1 MCRGKYRIPFFLTD
15 STLPYVSTFLL
26 ICMFL
31 SIDCEKLLKKFLVR
45 DPVKRASLEI
55 LIDDP
60 WINESYNDSPVSTDK
75 SEKVEEDESIIKIME
90 VKYKFERNAI
100 LQALRENIYNDIS
113 AIYFLFY
120 YDKDTKSSIEQN
132 PGASDI
138 TKITNPNP
146 KKESMTAGEKEKAM
160 PKIGED
166 EVLVEEDDGQI
177 KATLSVPTDAAS
189 RSHSTGAKK
198 GLPVT
203 SAAPSATAAGPGEAP
218 VASGRR
224 KRAATVTH
232 EFEAATSNFTAPI
245 ATGHTATQSEK
256 PKLAINGAPVDRP
269 STAAVVGDKKA
280 TDQGDQSPEASSANT
295 AQAPRD
301 SSTGIKRNNT
311 ITGIIRGLS
320 QRRASELPDHHAG
333 AGEAED
339 GSDKPRSLRFTFN
352 SNTTSSKSPDEIM
365 VELVKAS
372 NKLSLAHRL
381 ITRYLIECASTST
394 TAGKDALKIEV
405 EVCKLP
411 RLNNL
416 HGLRFKR
423 VSGSSADYKEVCEQ
437 ILASINL

>member
-1 MCRGKYRIPFFLTD
+1 MSF
-15 STLPYVSTFLL
+15 
-26 ICMFL
+26 

-90 VKYKFERNAI
+90 VKYKFERSAI

-120 YDKDTKSSIEQN
+120 YDKETKSTTEQN
-132 PGASDI
+132 LGASDI

-166 EVLVEEDDGQI
+166 EVLEEED
-177 KATLSVPTDAAS
+177 KTTLSVPTDAAF
-189 RSHSTGAKK
+189 RSQSTGANK
-198 GLPVT
+198 T
-203 SAAPSATAAGPGEAP
+203 SPSTSVVPSAPSATAAGPGQAP
-218 VASGRR
+218 VANGRR

-232 EFEAATSNFTAPI
+232 ESEAATSHSPAPI

-256 PKLAINGAPVDRP
+256 PKLASNGAPVDRP
-269 STAAVVGDKKA
+269 STAAVVGEKKA

-301 SSTGIKRNNT
+301 SSSAIKRNNT

-320 QRRASELPDHHAG
+320 QRRASELPDHHSG
-333 AGEAED
+333 APEAED

-394 TAGKDALKIEV
+394 TAGKDVLKIEV